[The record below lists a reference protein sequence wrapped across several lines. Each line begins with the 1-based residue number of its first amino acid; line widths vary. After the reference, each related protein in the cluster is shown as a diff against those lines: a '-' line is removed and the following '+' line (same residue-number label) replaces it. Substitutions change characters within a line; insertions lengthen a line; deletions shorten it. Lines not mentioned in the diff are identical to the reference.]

1 MSDCA
6 SPIVACANAPDV
18 NERRSP
24 EAYRPRQQRK
34 QQHRRHDARSSKA
47 CLMLETK
54 RAIKP
59 SLTRQPRDR
68 GECHKDASDGNAE
81 QLQYVALFVMPNFV
95 CEHGFHFRLGEL
107 REECIEQDDFSKTS
121 EPSEEGVRVARAFAA
136 IHYLDAARG
145 KVSALRECKQALA
158 QRSFRQRCEL
168 VEERHDD
175 NRRDEQQEQLKRNN
189 NRR

>member
-1 MSDCA
+1 MRECISLVFETA
-6 SPIVACANAPDV
+6 RPDV

-34 QQHRRHDARSSKA
+34 QQHRRHDARGCKT

-68 GECHKDASDGNAE
+68 GECHKDASYGKAE
-81 QLQYVALFVMPNFV
+81 QLQCVALFVMPNFV

-107 REECIEQDDFSKTS
+107 RDVCVEQDDFSKTS

-136 IHYLDAARG
+136 INYLDDASE
-145 KVSALRECKQALA
+145 KVTTLRESEQGLEY
-158 QRSFRQRCEL
+158 RSYG
-168 VEERHDD
+168 
-175 NRRDEQQEQLKRNN
+175 
-189 NRR
+189 